1 MIPVRDTTVP
11 RGFAPATACL
21 IILNLAMFIEELRLG
36 GQIFHMFSA
45 SPADITGF
53 LIQGSP
59 GFLKIHLSIL
69 ASGFI
74 HTGYIHLIG
83 NLIFLSVFGPPV
95 EKNIGIVQFMI
106 FYLAALFAAFY
117 AHTIIHPQSS
127 VPVVG
132 ASGAIAAV
140 MGAYLILN
148 PKGRILTIIPLI
160 LLLEIIE
167 VPSIFFILIWFLLQ
181 GAHGYLSMHSQSAV
195 AWFSH
200 IGGFLMGLTTGIHYR
215 ISR

>member
-117 AHTIIHPQSS
+117 AHTIVHPQSS

-167 VPSIFFILIWFLLQ
+167 VPSIFFILIWFILQ
-181 GAHGYLSMHSQSAV
+181 GAHGYLSMHSQSTV

>member
-11 RGFAPATACL
+11 RGFAPATAF
-21 IILNLAMFIEELRLG
+21 IILLNLAMFIEELRLG
-36 GQIFHMFSA
+36 AQIFHMFSA
-45 SPADITGF
+45 SPADISKF
-53 LIQGSP
+53 LIEGSP

-69 ASGFI
+69 ASGFM
-74 HTGYIHLIG
+74 HTGYVHLIG

-95 EKNIGIVQFMI
+95 EKKIGMFHFII
-106 FYLAALFAAFY
+106 FYLVALFASFY
-117 AHTIIHPQSS
+117 AHTIIHPQSV

-148 PKGRILTIIPLI
+148 PMGRILTIIPLI

-167 VPSIFFILIWFLLQ
+167 VPSLIFILIWFILQ
-181 GAHGYLSMHSQSAV
+181 GAQGFLSMHSQSPV

-200 IGGFLMGLTTGIHYR
+200 IGGFLMGLGTGIHYR